1 MIKINLSTFMD
12 LYENG
17 EVEDVVVIG
26 SKIYAR
32 QYRWASKIPSSQR
45 PKFRIVWAELP

>member
-26 SKIYAR
+26 TRSTRGSTGGPAR
-32 QYRWASKIPSSQR
+32 YRVHSVRNS
-45 PKFRIVWAELP
+45 E